1 MRLSFKLRKIYIFHP
16 TSHIDSFRNMHEPQI
31 DLNRDN
37 SKKWSW
43 NKSLFL
49 LEFKVYKS
57 VFSSTL
63 LDFLVPLV
71 SQRARLSENEA
82 VQRKGMLNSEVG
94 DLYWGPRAY
103 LHKPIFMPV
112 DSVDSLSLLIPI
124 RLSSISLTSDV
135 LRIPHFTHSHRHTH
149 IKPSISSPSSV
160 SFSCCA
166 YLFTMRVCTNLQMF
180 LIPTCALL
188 LKGSGYY
195 NIHLIIL
202 LDLLPPQGRYPLNSF
217 ELISINHV
225 STVGKF

>member
-16 TSHIDSFRNMHEPQI
+16 TPHIDSFRNMHEPQI

-112 DSVDSLSLLIPI
+112 DSVDSLSLLIPYTSFFYI
-124 RLSSISLTSDV
+124 SDV
-135 LRIPHFTHSHRHTH
+135 RCTPNSSLHTLSQAHTH
-149 IKPSISSPSSV
+149 KTFNIFSLFCFFFMLCLSFYYDSV
-160 SFSCCA
+160 
-166 YLFTMRVCTNLQMF
+166 Y
-180 LIPTCALL
+180 
-188 LKGSGYY
+188 
-195 NIHLIIL
+195 
-202 LDLLPPQGRYPLNSF
+202 
-217 ELISINHV
+217 
-225 STVGKF
+225 